1 MKKLLKKS
9 VKLVILSL
17 VLGWAV
23 SCAAFAEGLDRLQM
37 VNEQIALLKSRLAQT
52 SSEWVALQKTPE
64 ITVSQDALNKSN
76 KQRLDKANLDVVVAK
91 SNADSISIELADAKQ
106 SVSWLQKNIKETNDQ
121 LNVLNIFGKKLVRND
136 MVNPSDLQID
146 LINEQHLLDLE
157 KTRVQ
162 LLGSLQTEANA
173 ILQFKKDQ
181 LSRLNAVLKSSRLLQ
196 MKQDEVA
203 DELAY
208 QQQQNRWLS
217 EVNTLSA
224 ALARTNPATAKAAY
238 ISLERDIFYANESA
252 NEAYVQSLLARYQDQ
267 VDQMKQL
274 ILKSSSLSLLNDVSD
289 QVQSLNK
296 QMTRLDGII
305 NTRMGVMDNHI
316 RSMQA
321 KVPEDASVAGYL
333 SRLTALNKKYK
344 TTDDALNGLVS
355 TLKDFRSSLDVAIQT
370 ELSSRQ
376 GFPMFGVNSW
386 LDLGHEL
393 LIVPGLMFQ
402 VVQSLVVHTVSAVRE
417 LNPIRWMGLFLVQFS
432 IWTLF
437 YHLRMACLNFVK
449 VSDDDKDQMQPK
461 RLLRAWLARDSRAI
475 AFVAMIFAASVYLG
489 LPPQNYSFVVY
500 LGLVYII
507 FKGVST
513 LARLCL
519 VETLHHAE
527 GRDMSLY
534 QLLQWM
540 IKVGGVITALTVFI
554 AQLPLIF
561 ELKTLLY
568 RLFLML
574 LVVVSLL
581 LLRFWDVV
589 PNLIISHM
597 EKRHPYLERS
607 VRLIGVILPLLLF
620 INSVMGLLGYFN
632 LIMTISWYEGVFVL
646 VLMGYLTLRGLLT
659 DGMEQVS
666 RYAILYTNNGWLW
679 TEAFLKPIDRVLR
692 LALFMAAWG
701 VLFLLYGW
709 DKQSPIVERLLRLAH
724 YQLVHVFNTTITPM
738 NITALLVVIS
748 VFYWTAKWT
757 REFVY
762 RLLVTRTDDMGI
774 RNSLAILS
782 QYSVVVL
789 GLFLCLRVLGIDFR
803 ALAVVAGMFAFGVG
817 LGLRDL
823 ANNFACGFLIL
834 LERPLRVGDIVEVN
848 DIEGEVSAIGGRAV
862 TIKTW
867 NRMDLVVPNT
877 EIFNK
882 SFINWTAR
890 DNTVRA
896 IVDVKISRH
905 DNPHDVAEL
914 IKRVIAGIPTVL
926 KEPAPEVFLRE
937 MDEHVMCYEIRYFV
951 NIRSVPSRISVT
963 STVLM
968 SIWDAFAEHGIKA
981 PYPRQE
987 VLLRSEWQGKELEPV
1002 KIAPVG

>member
-1 MKKLLKKS
+1 MNKLLKKWLS
-9 VKLVILSL
+9 LSILSC
-17 VLGWAV
+17 VLGV
-23 SCAAFAEGLDRLQM
+23 VLSCSAMAEGGLDRLQI
-37 VNEQIALLKSRLAQT
+37 VSQQIVLLKSRLTQT
-52 SSEWVALQKTPE
+52 NNEWAALQKAQEVT
-64 ITVSQDALNKSN
+64 ISQDALNKSN

-91 SNADSISIELADAKQ
+91 SNADSITIELADAKQ
-106 SVSWLQKNIKETNDQ
+106 TITWLQKNINETNDQ
-121 LNVLNIFGKKLVRND
+121 LNVLNIFGKKLVRNE
-136 MVNPSDLQID
+136 MVNPSDLQLDIE
-146 LINEQHLLDLE
+146 NEEHLLDLE
-157 KTRVQ
+157 NSRVQ
-162 LLGSLQTEANA
+162 LLTQLQSTANA

-196 MKQDEVA
+196 MKQADVA
-203 DELAY
+203 DELSY
-208 QQQQNRWLS
+208 QEAQNRWLS
-217 EVNTLSA
+217 RVNELSA
-224 ALARTNPATAKAAY
+224 TLARINPSTEKSTY
-238 ISLERDIFYANESA
+238 IELERQIFYANESA

-267 VDQMKQL
+267 VNQMKQL

-289 QVQSLNK
+289 QVQSLTK
-296 QMTRLDGII
+296 QMNRLDTII
-305 NTRMGVMDNHI
+305 NARIGVMHNHI
-316 RSMQA
+316 HNMQSKA
-321 KVPEDASVAGYL
+321 ADDASVQPYL
-333 SRLTALNKKYK
+333 SELTQLNAKYQA
-344 TTDDALNGLVS
+344 TDDALNALNLS
-355 TLKDFRSSLDVAIQT
+355 LKNFRASLDVAIQT

-386 LDLGHEL
+386 MDLGHEL
-393 LIVPGLMFQ
+393 VIVPGLMFQ
-402 VVQSLVVHTVSAVRE
+402 VVQSLATHAMAAVKT
-417 LNPIRWMGLFLVQFS
+417 LSPVRWLGLVLLQFS
-432 IWTLF
+432 IWSMF
-437 YHLRMACLNFVK
+437 YRLRLACLRFINI
-449 VSDDDKDQMQPK
+449 SDDDKDQMQPK

-475 AFVAMIFAASVYLG
+475 ALVAMVYVASLYLG
-489 LPPQNYSFVVY
+489 LPPQNYHFLIY
-500 LGLVYII
+500 LGFVYII
-507 FKGVST
+507 FKGIST

-519 VETLHHAE
+519 VESLHHAE

-534 QLLQWM
+534 QLLQWT
-540 IKVGGVITALTVFI
+540 IKMGGVITALTVFV
-554 AQLPLIF
+554 AQLPLIY

-589 PNLIISHM
+589 PNLIISNM
-597 EKRHPYLERS
+597 DRRHPYLERS
-607 VRLIGVILPLLLF
+607 IRLIGVLLPLLLF

-632 LIMTISWYEGVFVL
+632 LIMTISWYEGVFVV
-646 VLMGYLTLRGLLT
+646 VLIAYLALRGLLT
-659 DGMEQVS
+659 DGMEQLS

-679 TEAFLKPIDRVLR
+679 TEAFLKPIDRVFR
-692 LALFMAAWG
+692 LALFIAAWG

-724 YQLVHVFNTTITPM
+724 YQLAHVFNTSITPM

-774 RNSLAILS
+774 RNSIAILS

-848 DIEGEVSAIGGRAV
+848 DIEGEVLAIGGRAV

-867 NRMDLVVPNT
+867 DRMDLVVPNT

-905 DNPHDVAEL
+905 DNPHEVADL
-914 IKRVIAGIPTVL
+914 IKRVLAGIPSVL
-926 KEPAPEVFLRE
+926 KDPLPEVYLKD

-951 NIRSVPSRISVT
+951 NIRMVSSRISVT

-968 SIWDAFAEHGIKA
+968 AIWDAFAEHGIKA
-981 PYPRQE
+981 PYPKQE
-987 VLLRSEWQGKELEPV
+987 VMIRKEWETVQAKS
-1002 KIAPVG
+1002 